1 MIDVGMI
8 MRKLLK
14 KAALGTASVLALC
27 VAGAAFDYAADAGN
41 AANAES
47 LASPIQ
53 SLDYSQSSASLRK
66 DDVRWAQVEL
76 RQRGYYRGSL
86 DGVLGP
92 ETKHALL
99 RFQKQSGLPKT
110 ASLDAQTWEALTGSP
125 EATEGSSLPPGA
137 TGPAASSFGNSAAGK

>member
-8 MRKLLK
+8 MRRLLK
-14 KAALGTASVLALC
+14 KAALGAASVLALC
-27 VAGAAFDYAADAGN
+27 IAGAAFDYAADTGN
-41 AANAES
+41 AANAQN

-53 SLDYSQSSASLRK
+53 SSDYSQTSASLRK

-76 RQRGYYRGSL
+76 RERGFYRGSL

-92 ETKHALL
+92 KTKQALS
-99 RFQKQSGLPKT
+99 RFQQHSGLPKT

-125 EATEGSSLPPGA
+125 EATEGSSLPPG
-137 TGPAASSFGNSAAGK
+137 TGGPAVNSFGNSAAGK